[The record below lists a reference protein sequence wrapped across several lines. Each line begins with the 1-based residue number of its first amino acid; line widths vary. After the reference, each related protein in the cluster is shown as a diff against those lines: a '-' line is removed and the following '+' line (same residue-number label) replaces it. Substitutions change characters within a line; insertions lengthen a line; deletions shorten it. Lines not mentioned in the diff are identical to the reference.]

1 MMIIIMII
9 KKWKKKACFQNYILF
24 DALDKDTPDGDNDIN
39 DNSADDNDNY
49 DTDDNNDDKLCWYQ
63 FW

>member
-1 MMIIIMII
+1 MMMIIMIT
-9 KKWKKKACFQNYILF
+9 KKWKKKLVSRTILF

-49 DTDDNNDDKLCWYQ
+49 DTDDNNDDKLSW
-63 FW
+63 